1 MADPTFE
8 VLAGAEPGPLL
19 EAEVPYG
26 GRLRFPDR
34 PRPYIVANFVSTID
48 GVVSLGISDGTDSST
63 IGATSAADRYV
74 MAMLRAAADAVVIG
88 AGTLRATPGHQWVA
102 AAIAGDRRGLFAAY
116 REELHGSAE
125 PAPLVVVSARGDLPA
140 HVALDRPAT
149 RTVVLTTPAGAA
161 KVRAAHPR
169 VEPVELNGDA
179 GISASAI
186 VEAVSTVAR
195 SGVVLTEGGPLLLGQ
210 LIAARAVH
218 ELFLTVSPRIAGREH
233 DHPRPGLVEGWAAGP
248 GELRRSALES
258 VRRSG
263 DHLFLRYR
271 LEP

>member
-8 VLAGAEPGPLL
+8 VLADGEPGPLL
-19 EAEVPYG
+19 DAEAPYG
-26 GRLRFPDR
+26 RPLRFPDR

-48 GVVSLGISDGTDSST
+48 GAVSLGISDGTDSST
-63 IGATSAADRYV
+63 VGAGSAADRYV

-102 AAIAGDRRGLFAAY
+102 AAVAGDRTGLFDAY
-116 REELHGSAE
+116 RAELHGSAE

-140 HVALDRPAT
+140 HVALDQPAT
-149 RTVVLTTPAGAA
+149 RTVVITTPAGGS

-169 VEPVELNGDA
+169 VETIELQGDA
-179 GISASAI
+179 GISAPAI
-186 VEAVSTVAR
+186 VEAVATVSG
-195 SGVVLTEGGPLLLGQ
+195 SGVVLTEGGPLLLGR
-210 LIAARAVH
+210 LIAAHAVH
-218 ELFLTVSPRIAGREH
+218 ELFLTVSPRIAGRDH

-248 GELRRSALES
+248 EALRRSALES